1 MRADSNE
8 YFRRYRL
15 ERRIRMP
22 QPIAEIERAPTII
35 PRQHIAVLIEIRNVA
50 HLDTEPTLVEP
61 RHVVGR
67 VQLDLAEVSGEC
79 DLLFVCQWLIVEHQ
93 YRMPVHAGMDHRH
106 RSSIERRAQIDA
118 FDLRGEFASDRD
130 EPHGH
135 LHGFCHYNA
144 LGTRP
149 SRGLVKRN
157 CF

>member
-1 MRADSNE
+1 
-8 YFRRYRL
+8 
-15 ERRIRMP
+15 MP

-79 DLLFVCQWLIVEHQ
+79 DLLFVCQRLIVEHQ
-93 YRMPVHAGMDHRH
+93 YRMPVHAGMDH

-118 FDLRGEFASDRD
+118 FDLRGEFASDRN

-135 LHGFCHYNA
+135 LHGFCH
-144 LGTRP
+144 
-149 SRGLVKRN
+149 
-157 CF
+157 

>member
-1 MRADSNE
+1 
-8 YFRRYRL
+8 
-15 ERRIRMP
+15 MP

-93 YRMPVHAGMDHRH
+93 YRMPVHAGMDPRH
-106 RSSIERRAQIDA
+106 GRSTERRARIHA
-118 FDLRGEFASDRD
+118 FALPREFPSAPA
-130 EPHGH
+130 EPP
-135 LHGFCHYNA
+135 A
-144 LGTRP
+144 P
-149 SRGLVKRN
+149 
-157 CF
+157 